1 MLFYDKLNIVGEFNM
16 DTLILP
22 GVALLINLLI
32 VIIFYSKSRAHN
44 GETKI
49 YSKILIVNLI
59 DTIITIAGY
68 IYAKKVGQVSGIIY
82 FQKIYMSLM
91 LLISVYIIKYNFAI
105 MKLKETTKTYF
116 DYFLTVTYGILFIV
130 ILLTPLNV
138 INYANVL
145 DGYGLSY
152 DIVLIATI
160 IYLIFIVATS
170 FYNFRTNIYNLKKVM
185 PFICLIFFYILGFVG
200 RHYFPNIM
208 FENFFFSY
216 MLLIM
221 YFTIENPDVKM
232 IEQLNIANANALR
245 ANQAKSEF
253 LSSMSHEIRTPL
265 NAIVGLAS
273 QINENKDCPSSMK
286 EDLNDILVSSNTLLE
301 IVGNIIDINKIE
313 TSKLVIVNVPYSL
326 RTEINTII
334 KINKLKLENKDITL
348 NINIEDSVPDNLIGD
363 KNHLK
368 QILNN
373 LLTNAI
379 KYTNH
384 GSISID
390 ISSTNDNNIA
400 NLTIKVSDTGI
411 GIRKENLEKLFTK
424 FERLDTEINSNI
436 EGTGL
441 GLVITKKL
449 VELMNGTIEVSSK
462 YNVGSTF
469 LVKLPQKMS
478 STPSTLEKSNIIKDS
493 SKKILLVDDNKLNI
507 KVAKRLLN
515 SLGYD
520 NIVECYNGEECLE
533 KVKNDTFDIILMDI
547 MMPIMDGPTA
557 LKNLQSLPN
566 FNTPVVAITAD
577 ALATSKEHYLS
588 LGFNDYL
595 SKPYTK
601 EQLQDMLTK
610 HI

>member
-44 GETKI
+44 AETKI

-348 NINIEDSVPDNLIGD
+348 NINIEDGVPDSLIGD

-373 LLTNAI
+373 LLSNAI
-379 KYTNH
+379 KYTNN

-601 EQLQDMLTK
+601 EQLQDKLAK
-610 HI
+610 YI

>member
-1 MLFYDKLNIVGEFNM
+1 M

-82 FQKIYMSLM
+82 FQKIYMGLM

-105 MKLKETTKTYF
+105 MRLKETTKTYF

-185 PFICLIFFYILGFVG
+185 PFICLIFFYILGFAG

-221 YFTIENPDVKM
+221 YFTIENPNVKM

-286 EDLNDILVSSNTLLE
+286 EDLNDILISSNTLLE

-379 KYTNH
+379 KYTNN

-449 VELMNGTIEVSSK
+449 VELMSGTIEVSSK

-478 STPSTLEKSNIIKDS
+478 STPSALEKSNIIKDS

-533 KVKNDTFDIILMDI
+533 KVKNDTFNIILMDI

-601 EQLQDMLTK
+601 EQLQDKLVK
-610 HI
+610 YI

>member
-1 MLFYDKLNIVGEFNM
+1 MFFYDKLNIVGEFNM

-105 MKLKETTKTYF
+105 MRLKETTKTYF

-170 FYNFRTNIYNLKKVM
+170 FYNFRTNIYNLKKVI
-185 PFICLIFFYILGFVG
+185 PFICLIIFYILGFAG

-379 KYTNH
+379 KYTNN

-601 EQLQDMLTK
+601 EQLQDKLAK
-610 HI
+610 YI

>member
-1 MLFYDKLNIVGEFNM
+1 MLSYDKLNIVGEFNM

-105 MKLKETTKTYF
+105 MKLKETIKTYF

-152 DIVLIATI
+152 DIVLMATI

-348 NINIEDSVPDNLIGD
+348 NINIEDSVHDNLIGD

-379 KYTNH
+379 KYTNQ

>member
-116 DYFLTVTYGILFIV
+116 DYFLTATYGILFIV

-348 NINIEDSVPDNLIGD
+348 NINIEDSVPDSLIGD

-373 LLTNAI
+373 LLSNAI
-379 KYTNH
+379 KYTNN

-601 EQLQDMLTK
+601 EQLQDKLAK
-610 HI
+610 YI

>member
-348 NINIEDSVPDNLIGD
+348 NINIEDSVPDSLIGD

-373 LLTNAI
+373 LLSNAI
-379 KYTNH
+379 KYTNN

-601 EQLQDMLTK
+601 EQLQDKLAK
-610 HI
+610 YI

>member
-1 MLFYDKLNIVGEFNM
+1 M

-379 KYTNH
+379 KYTNN

-547 MMPIMDGPTA
+547 MVPIMDGPTA

>member
-116 DYFLTVTYGILFIV
+116 DYFLTATYGILFIV

-348 NINIEDSVPDNLIGD
+348 NINIEDSVPDSLIGD

-373 LLTNAI
+373 LLSNAI
-379 KYTNH
+379 KYTNN

-601 EQLQDMLTK
+601 EQLQDKLSK
-610 HI
+610 YI

>member
-116 DYFLTVTYGILFIV
+116 DYFLTATYGILFIV

-348 NINIEDSVPDNLIGD
+348 NINIEDSVPDSLIGD

-373 LLTNAI
+373 LLSNAI
-379 KYTNH
+379 KYTNN
-384 GSISID
+384 GSISFD

-601 EQLQDMLTK
+601 EQLQDKLAK
-610 HI
+610 YI

>member
-1 MLFYDKLNIVGEFNM
+1 M

-170 FYNFRTNIYNLKKVM
+170 FYNFRTNIYNLKKVI
-185 PFICLIFFYILGFVG
+185 PFICLIIFYILGFAG

-379 KYTNH
+379 KYTNN

-400 NLTIKVSDTGI
+400 NLTIKVNDTGI

-449 VELMNGTIEVSSK
+449 VELVNGTIEVSSK

-601 EQLQDMLTK
+601 EQLQDKLAK
-610 HI
+610 YI

>member
-1 MLFYDKLNIVGEFNM
+1 MLSYDKLNIVGEFNM

-185 PFICLIFFYILGFVG
+185 PFICLIFFYILGFAG

-547 MMPIMDGPTA
+547 MMPIMDGPTVLA
-557 LKNLQSLPN
+557 NLQSLPN

-610 HI
+610 YI

>member
-1 MLFYDKLNIVGEFNM
+1 M

-32 VIIFYSKSRAHN
+32 MIIFYSKSRAHN
-44 GETKI
+44 AETKI

-116 DYFLTVTYGILFIV
+116 DYFLTVTYGILFMV

-152 DIVLIATI
+152 DIALVATI
-160 IYLIFIVATS
+160 IYLIFIVVTS
-170 FYNFRTNIYNLKKVM
+170 FYNFRTNIYNLKKVI
-185 PFICLIFFYILGFVG
+185 PFICLIIFYILGFAG
-200 RHYFPNIM
+200 RHYYPNIM

-232 IEQLNIANANALR
+232 IEQLNIANANALW

-326 RTEINTII
+326 RTEIDTII
-334 KINKLKLENKDITL
+334 KINKLKLEDKNITL
-348 NINIEDSVPDNLIGD
+348 NINIADSVPDNLIGD

-379 KYTNH
+379 KYTNN

-533 KVKNDTFDIILMDI
+533 KVKNDTFNIILMDI
-547 MMPIMDGPTA
+547 MMPIVDGPTA

-601 EQLQDMLTK
+601 EQLQGKLVKYIWQFYLKLYNMTK
-610 HI
+610 

>member
-1 MLFYDKLNIVGEFNM
+1 M

-105 MKLKETTKTYF
+105 MRLKETTKTYF

-185 PFICLIFFYILGFVG
+185 PFICLIFFYILGFAG

-379 KYTNH
+379 KYTNN

-601 EQLQDMLTK
+601 EQLQDKLVK
-610 HI
+610 YI

>member
-1 MLFYDKLNIVGEFNM
+1 M

-44 GETKI
+44 AETKI

-152 DIVLIATI
+152 DIVLVATI

-170 FYNFRTNIYNLKKVM
+170 FYNFRTNIYNLKKVI

-348 NINIEDSVPDNLIGD
+348 NINIEDSVPDSLIGD

-373 LLTNAI
+373 LLSNAI
-379 KYTNH
+379 KYTNN

-601 EQLQDMLTK
+601 EQLQDKLAK

>member
-116 DYFLTVTYGILFIV
+116 DYFLTATYGILFIV

-273 QINENKDCPSSMK
+273 QINENKDCPFSMK

-348 NINIEDSVPDNLIGD
+348 NINIEDSVPDSLIGD

-373 LLTNAI
+373 LLSNAI
-379 KYTNH
+379 KYTNN

-601 EQLQDMLTK
+601 EQLQDKLAK
-610 HI
+610 YI

>member
-1 MLFYDKLNIVGEFNM
+1 MLSYDKLNIVGEFNM

-59 DTIITIAGY
+59 DTIITIVGY

-116 DYFLTVTYGILFIV
+116 DYFLTVIYGILFIV

-368 QILNN
+368 QIFNN

-379 KYTNH
+379 KYTNQ

>member
-1 MLFYDKLNIVGEFNM
+1 M

-152 DIVLIATI
+152 DIVLVATI

-170 FYNFRTNIYNLKKVM
+170 FYNFRTNIYNLKKVI

-334 KINKLKLENKDITL
+334 NINKLKLENKDITL

-379 KYTNH
+379 KYTNQ

-493 SKKILLVDDNKLNI
+493 PKKILLVDDNKLNI

-547 MMPIMDGPTA
+547 MMPIVDGPTA

>member
-152 DIVLIATI
+152 DIVLVATI

-170 FYNFRTNIYNLKKVM
+170 FYNFRTNIYNLKKVI
-185 PFICLIFFYILGFVG
+185 PFICLIIFYILGFAG

-379 KYTNH
+379 KYTNN